1 MPSDV
6 VGDGTEECSTE
17 TGPAMRGDDHE
28 VAAKPLDRRGDHLG
42 YIALGDVN
50 GDFGLGHTVLH
61 EAADGGGEVRLGGLA
76 LALDG
81 ALGDFDGE
89 LTTGDGFD
97 GAIERDRVVAAL
109 LVDGVHRALGY
120 PDLMDA
126 VERLDLTTG
135 DSRAYLAAM
144 ADPPD
149 VIYLDPMFVSKN
161 RTARPKKEL
170 WALARLVR
178 DDDDGAS
185 LLAAALATGCRR
197 IVVKRPDNG
206 PPLEAPDGR
215 EPNTQFR
222 GKTVR
227 FDVYLQPEAVTH
239 EAPATST

>member
-1 MPSDV
+1 VPSDV

-97 GAIERDRVVAAL
+97 GAI
-109 LVDGVHRALGY
+109 
-120 PDLMDA
+120 DA